1 MVLEVFGNILFY
13 PGADHLKEFPSPE
26 ELKGRVLLSTKPP
39 KEYLEAK
46 VGTMKEGDADPH
58 PGKGAADDA
67 AWGKEVPDFQTE
79 IQSAHKVSIYIYIYS
94 LFCCLLHF
102 PRHYAINQF
111 PGDNC
116 MYVVLPSSM
125 MMVAQ
130 ITKGM
135 TTKRRRTTT
144 TRNRQC
150 TLIQLH
156 STSSLLPSEQ
166 GSQKAL

>member
-79 IQSAHKVSIYIYIYS
+79 IQSAHKVSIYIYILCS
-94 LFCCLLHF
+94 VAFFIFLGTMQSISFLETTVCMWF
-102 PRHYAINQF
+102 PLA
-111 PGDNC
+111 
-116 MYVVLPSSM
+116 
-125 MMVAQ
+125 A
-130 ITKGM
+130 
-135 TTKRRRTTT
+135 
-144 TRNRQC
+144 
-150 TLIQLH
+150 
-156 STSSLLPSEQ
+156 
-166 GSQKAL
+166 

>member
-79 IQSAHKVSIYIYIYS
+79 IQSAHKVSIYIYILCSVAFFIFLGTMQSISFLETTVCMWFS
-94 LFCCLLHF
+94 L
-102 PRHYAINQF
+102 A
-111 PGDNC
+111 
-116 MYVVLPSSM
+116 
-125 MMVAQ
+125 A
-130 ITKGM
+130 
-135 TTKRRRTTT
+135 
-144 TRNRQC
+144 
-150 TLIQLH
+150 
-156 STSSLLPSEQ
+156 
-166 GSQKAL
+166 

>member
-79 IQSAHKVSIYIYIYS
+79 IQSAHKVSIYIFS
-94 LFCCLLHF
+94 VL
-102 PRHYAINQF
+102 
-111 PGDNC
+111 
-116 MYVVLPSSM
+116 LPSSFSSALCNQS
-125 MMVAQ
+125 VSW
-130 ITKGM
+130 
-135 TTKRRRTTT
+135 
-144 TRNRQC
+144 RQLYVC
-150 TLIQLH
+150 
-156 STSSLLPSEQ
+156 
-166 GSQKAL
+166 GSP